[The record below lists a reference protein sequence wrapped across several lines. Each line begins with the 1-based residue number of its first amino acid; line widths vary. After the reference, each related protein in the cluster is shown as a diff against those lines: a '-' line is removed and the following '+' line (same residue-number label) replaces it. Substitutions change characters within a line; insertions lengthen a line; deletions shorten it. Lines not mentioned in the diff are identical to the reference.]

1 KNGYRVD
8 LLVYGLANLGEQA
21 VNDLQSFLKPLG
33 IAQIWWQQ
41 AELISTGD
49 RPGSSWQED
58 WQTYQAI
65 PLPEELNHLIES
77 QKFDLIWLDYP
88 LLFAGLRNTAL
99 PIIAE
104 VNNLVSYDYAQEN
117 QREIDPQELA
127 KEIQIL
133 QQCQVL
139 VTRSPG
145 LAAKLEELTQKK
157 EVYAWQE
164 KENLHRVSAESLND
178 FYINQLENILSQSL
192 GSQALPLKPEITTLK
207 IAILYPWGDIQERRS
222 GASQRTGL
230 MLDYLREQSY
240 EIRVY
245 TIGQARQ
252 VWSEGVYYD
261 YYEPSFAQAEL
272 VKEVYQEAYRSWVED
287 LALVNASH
295 FDSLTDFTE
304 HWLPWIYYQ
313 FRFYPNFQ
321 AWLNQITDWADVV
334 ILEYPFWGY
343 LVGPICRK
351 KSVKLLITAHDVLA
365 KNLSLDTALGQI
377 ALGEELKALKQA
389 DEVITLTPDDQ
400 EFFVNYGISSHCVPI
415 AIDTQKIEMT
425 WQNPPMTISLELWH
439 SQRDLNRP
447 FCLFV
452 GSQHP
457 PNVEAVKQ
465 IQAWSQR
472 PNLPFDFVVVGSCWP
487 LEWQK
492 QFFALG
498 KVSETDLIYLY
509 HHAALVIAPLSQG
522 TGMSVKTLEAM
533 AYGKA
538 LLGTAIAFR
547 GYPIQSGVHALVENQ
562 LDRYSD
568 QISDLLQ
575 QPERLQAISQ
585 QAKEF
590 AKNYDYRTLYRTYEK
605 LLRP

>member
-1 KNGYRVD
+1 YEKPQDFPQSVIEAIANLESLTHNAQQFKEQWCASQSPDRLLQILLSPPPQRESNRVLKIPRILMMLAGEQFLTPRHRFQGKTLRTLVKNGYRVD

-117 QREIDPQELA
+117 QREIDPQELTQ
-127 KEIQIL
+127 EIQIL

-377 ALGEELKALKQA
+377 ALGEELKAL
-389 DEVITLTPDDQ
+389 
-400 EFFVNYGISSHCVPI
+400 
-415 AIDTQKIEMT
+415 
-425 WQNPPMTISLELWH
+425 
-439 SQRDLNRP
+439 
-447 FCLFV
+447 
-452 GSQHP
+452 
-457 PNVEAVKQ
+457 
-465 IQAWSQR
+465 
-472 PNLPFDFVVVGSCWP
+472 
-487 LEWQK
+487 
-492 QFFALG
+492 
-498 KVSETDLIYLY
+498 
-509 HHAALVIAPLSQG
+509 
-522 TGMSVKTLEAM
+522 
-533 AYGKA
+533 
-538 LLGTAIAFR
+538 
-547 GYPIQSGVHALVENQ
+547 
-562 LDRYSD
+562 
-568 QISDLLQ
+568 
-575 QPERLQAISQ
+575 
-585 QAKEF
+585 
-590 AKNYDYRTLYRTYEK
+590 
-605 LLRP
+605 